1 MYNIF
6 IDHQNVFFVP
16 PNTGRPWMKIKVIIG
31 EEKLNQEIPEEY
43 TVKDLLKRMEIPS
56 ETVVVKK
63 NEFIIIEEELI
74 QEGDTI
80 EIIKVIY
87 GG

>member
-1 MYNIF
+1 M
-6 IDHQNVFFVP
+6 QV
-16 PNTGRPWMKIKVIIG
+16 KVIIG
-31 EEKLNQEIPEEY
+31 EEESTPEIPEDY
-43 TVKDLLKRMEIPS
+43 TIKKLLKTLEIPS

-63 NEFIIIEEELI
+63 NQSIVIEEELI
-74 QEGDTI
+74 REGDTI

>member
-1 MYNIF
+1 
-6 IDHQNVFFVP
+6 
-16 PNTGRPWMKIKVIIG
+16 MKIKLIIG
-31 EEKLNQEIPEEY
+31 EDEEYKDIPEDY
-43 TVKDLLKRMEIPS
+43 TIKDLLIRLEIAS

-63 NEFIIIEEELI
+63 NDSIVIEEEMI
-74 QEGDTI
+74 KEGDII

>member
-1 MYNIF
+1 M
-6 IDHQNVFFVP
+6 QV
-16 PNTGRPWMKIKVIIG
+16 KVIIG
-31 EEKLNQEIPEEY
+31 EEESTPEIPQDY
-43 TVKDLLKRMEIPS
+43 TIKKLLKTLEIPS

-63 NEFIIIEEELI
+63 NQTIVIEEELI